1 MRANIAA
8 TKTNLLK
15 TKKTLTLTE
24 EGYELLDE
32 KRRLL
37 ISELTALVHV
47 VDKMQRDVDNAL
59 RDAYILV
66 DKAVVVMGRKK
77 MEELSFSIDIKNNIS
92 ITQRRVMSVNMPVV
106 DLKTIENAPYYS
118 PLQVSFYVEEVI
130 VRFREIIKLLA
141 QLAEKKI
148 ALLRIAK
155 EVQKTIRKVK
165 ALEKIHLPF
174 YRETLKYINDRLDEE
189 SRESFSMLKIIKE
202 RLRSVP
208 DKGLRS

>member
-15 TKKTLTLTE
+15 TKKTLALTE
-24 EGYELLDE
+24 EGFELLDE

-37 ISELTALVHV
+37 IGELTALVHI
-47 VDKMQRDVDNAL
+47 VDKVQRELDSAL
-59 RDAYILV
+59 RDAYALV
-66 DKAVVVMGRKK
+66 DRAVVIMGRKK
-77 MEELSFSIDIKNNIS
+77 MEELSYSIDIKNNIT
-92 ITQRRVMSVNMPVV
+92 IAQRRVMGVNMPAV
-106 DLKTIENAPYYS
+106 DLKITEHAPYFS

-130 VRFREIIKLLA
+130 SKFRDVMQLLA

-202 RLRSVP
+202 RLRS
-208 DKGLRS
+208 